1 MQIYTKL
8 TKTLYRERRICKMS
22 ILSKLFN
29 KLSHKPQPTVALTE
43 STQSVAANRENITQA
58 QIAPRK
64 NSKCYLIYNHLVEKG
79 SITTWEAIQLYHATR
94 LSAYIYQ
101 LRNKGMHIVSL
112 TQDGGFVKYVY
123 IKE

>member
-1 MQIYTKL
+1 
-8 TKTLYRERRICKMS
+8 MS
-22 ILSKLFN
+22 ILTKFFN
-29 KLSHKPQPTVALTE
+29 KLTHTSQPTPAQPETTPTVPTDKETA
-43 STQSVAANRENITQA
+43 TQP

-64 NSKCYLIYNHLVEKG
+64 NSKCYLIYKHLVEKG

-94 LSAYIYQ
+94 LSSCIYQ

-112 TQDGGFVKYVY
+112 TQDGGFVKYVH